1 MVRVWA
7 IQDLGLRR
15 YFTLSRT
22 RENLSAGYPH
32 HQQPYGVDGRYC
44 RAGGVKEHCEV
55 ILSTDSQY
63 VRQGITQWIH
73 NWKKRGW
80 KTADKKPV
88 KKVDLWQRLDA
99 ALGQHQIKWEWVKGH
114 AGHPEN
120 ERCDELARAAAMNP
134 TLEDTGYQ
142 VEV

>member
-1 MVRVWA
+1 YGA
-7 IQDLGLRR
+7 ILRYR
-15 YFTLSRT
+15 GREKTFSGGYTRT
-22 RENLSAGYPH
+22 STNRMELMPAI
-32 HQQPYGVDGRYC
+32 V
-44 RAGGVKEHCEV
+44 ALEALKVHCEV
-55 ILSTDSQY
+55 ILSTDSHY
-63 VRQGITQWIH
+63 VRQGMTPWIH

-88 KKVDLWQRLDA
+88 KNLDLWQRLDA

>member
-1 MVRVWA
+1 MSISGNV
-7 IQDLGLRR
+7 
-15 YFTLSRT
+15 
-22 RENLSAGYPH
+22 
-32 HQQPYGVDGRYC
+32 
-44 RAGGVKEHCEV
+44 
-55 ILSTDSQY
+55 
-63 VRQGITQWIH
+63 
-73 NWKKRGW
+73 
-80 KTADKKPV
+80 
-88 KKVDLWQRLDA
+88 LDA